1 MGAQPLVSVLLPV
14 YNGQLYLA
22 DAIDSI
28 LHQTYNHFEFL
39 IINDGSTDNTDAII
53 SSYTDPR
60 IRYIK
65 NEENIK
71 LIATLNKGLVLAT
84 GKYIVRMD
92 ADDIA
97 LPERIAEQVAFMED
111 HPNVG
116 VCGSG
121 LLQIR
126 PDGDI
131 VHIYYPETDNQIRLR
146 MLQDSPFAHP
156 AVIIRKEVIGNAT
169 FNPQYLHIEDYA
181 FWFTLS
187 LTTKMYNLRQHLLKY
202 RLHSAQISSVHR
214 NHQLSLNA
222 ELRNHIFSKLLPGK
236 SDDGYALLSNFF
248 TLDTAATWPADKLY
262 TLSLLLVEFVNGA
275 KHNYNNPDVVNFIKK
290 RFWDIC
296 CLSTQNGIMVLKAF
310 NALNPT
316 INLNINTTLRIKF
329 ALKCYLKKRAGK

>member
-1 MGAQPLVSVLLPV
+1 
-14 YNGQLYLA
+14 
-22 DAIDSI
+22 
-28 LHQTYNHFEFL
+28 
-39 IINDGSTDNTDAII
+39 
-53 SSYTDPR
+53 
-60 IRYIK
+60 
-65 NEENIK
+65 
-71 LIATLNKGLVLAT
+71 
-84 GKYIVRMD
+84 
-92 ADDIA
+92 
-97 LPERIAEQVAFMED
+97 
-111 HPNVG
+111 
-116 VCGSG
+116 
-121 LLQIR
+121 
-126 PDGDI
+126 
-131 VHIYYPETDNQIRLR
+131 
-146 MLQDSPFAHP
+146 
-156 AVIIRKEVIGNAT
+156 
-169 FNPQYLHIEDYA
+169 
-181 FWFTLS
+181 
-187 LTTKMYNLRQHLLKY
+187 
-202 RLHSAQISSVHR
+202 LHSAQISSVHR